1 MWQFFREVNVKCLC
15 FNWLSLWNYF
25 SMICLV
31 CLKQMAEQL
40 FENGFRLAS
49 TLNVSK
55 KLYEYAGQ
63 LMVMSL
69 LQGGQNPTIINKS
82 IYKFISSSTA
92 LTPEDYE
99 VEPKFYIE
107 QTVKVVCNSQ
117 ISASFIFCR
126 KDLMNKTKLEFLW
139 KYLLILCFPI

>member
-1 MWQFFREVNVKCLC
+1 
-15 FNWLSLWNYF
+15 
-25 SMICLV
+25 MICLV

-40 FENGFRLAS
+40 FENGFPLAS

-92 LTPEDYE
+92 LMPEDYE

-126 KDLMNKTKLEFLW
+126 KDLMNKTKLEFL
-139 KYLLILCFPI
+139 